1 MASEKSVD
9 LKTKESWALFK
20 SLIAL
25 LLIGLCMWGGQ
36 WQYQR
41 GVDRHER
48 NSIVK
53 ERITKPAVSL
63 DEISDLSNDPQSF
76 EWRLVRSIG
85 EFDQSKQILLRNRYY
100 EGKYGFQVLTL
111 FRASSGDKFWVDR
124 GWVQAGAT
132 ALTKPTIVPLP
143 LGQVEIEGRIRLDS
157 SLPRGAFFAISSG
170 NQEIISK
177 LNAQSR
183 LETEN
188 YYIDLISGS
197 IPQLTPAAP
206 AQLPELSDGPHMAY
220 ALQWVFFAGLAGYG
234 RILIRR
240 TR

>member
-1 MASEKSVD
+1 MASEKNVD
-9 LKTKESWALFK
+9 LNSKESWALFK
-20 SLIAL
+20 SLVAI
-25 LLIGLCMWGGQ
+25 LLIGLCLWGGQ

-48 NSIVK
+48 NTIVK
-53 ERITKPAVSL
+53 ERITKSAVSL
-63 DEISDLSNDPQSF
+63 DEISDLSNDPQTF
-76 EWRLVRSIG
+76 EWRLVRSSG
-85 EFDQSKQILLRNRYY
+85 TFDQSEQILLRNRYY

-111 FRASSGDKFWVDR
+111 FRTTTGEKFWVDR

-132 ALTKPTIVPLP
+132 ALTKPTITPLP
-143 LGQVEIEGRIRLDS
+143 SGQVEIEGRIRLDS
-157 SLPRGAFFAISSG
+157 SLPQGAFFAISSG
-170 NQEIISK
+170 SQEIISK

-206 AQLPELSDGPHMAY
+206 AKLPELSDGPHMAY

-240 TR
+240 SR